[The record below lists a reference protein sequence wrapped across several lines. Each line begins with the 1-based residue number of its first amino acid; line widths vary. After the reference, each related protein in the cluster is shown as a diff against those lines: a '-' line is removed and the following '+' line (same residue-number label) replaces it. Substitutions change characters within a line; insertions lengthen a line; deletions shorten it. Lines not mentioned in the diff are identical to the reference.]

1 VFRRTRLGP
10 SASRRQPLCSPLVCC
25 ERFGRVHGIPLAS
38 RLSQED
44 RCDLEDRNKEN
55 DMIIHKRLQSY
66 LDGRKIPYQI
76 VNHSVAYTAQEA
88 AESLHVPGNL
98 FAKVVVVKAGERFVM
113 LVLPSNWRV
122 DLKHVADIL
131 ECPHVRLA
139 TEEELADLFPDCEIG
154 SMPPFGNLYGMS
166 VYVDGLL
173 TKDEEIF
180 FDAGTHVGAIK
191 LRYRDFV
198 DLVHPQ
204 VAEFHR
210 EPTKLEY

>member
-1 VFRRTRLGP
+1 
-10 SASRRQPLCSPLVCC
+10 
-25 ERFGRVHGIPLAS
+25 
-38 RLSQED
+38 
-44 RCDLEDRNKEN
+44 
-55 DMIIHKRLQSY
+55 MIIHKRLQSY
-66 LDGRKIPYQI
+66 LDSQKVPYQI

-113 LVLPSNWRV
+113 LVLSSNWRV

-131 ECPHVRLA
+131 GCPHVRLA
-139 TEEELADLFPDCEIG
+139 TEEELAHLFPDCEIG

-173 TKDEEIF
+173 TSDEVVF

-191 LRYRDFV
+191 LRYRDFAE
-198 DLVHPQ
+198 LVHPQ

-210 EPTKLEY
+210 EPTKLEC